1 MAIGAQNRQNMNPA
15 QFVTAANEG
24 RLVEPKNYSSPNS
37 NPQLFNPGASV
48 PLVQEAMQDQTRQ
61 NNALDAVNEARPF
74 GLLNQVLSSLDK
86 AQPNI
91 EALKY
96 EKAMRTN
103 ALLNQ
108 ELGTINSLYEKA
120 YKGDM
125 EAQSQLTNFTFR
137 PEILEG
143 ASVEQYSALRDQ
155 LNKAQL
161 SVANS
166 TVIAASQAVKKDLA
180 ERVQKLTGEGNED
193 AIALASL
200 IGSTLVKSGTSAIPQ
215 QDIENIKDR
224 ISFYRAKYPKS
235 SAVESNI
242 VDQYKE
248 AVSGADK
255 TRLEDMEYGSNK
267 MSIRD
272 ASSLMG
278 NIGRIISS
286 DPTMSEEQKTMFQAM
301 IINAAG
307 KSGLLNGAMMPG
319 MTPPASKPGEPSAM
333 DKLNSWLFSTPSK

>member
-193 AIALASL
+193 AMALASL
-200 IGSTLVKSGTSAIPQ
+200 IGSVLVRSGTSAIPQ
-215 QDIENIKDR
+215 DQIENIKDR
-224 ISFYRAKYPKS
+224 ISFYRVKYPKS
-235 SAVESNI
+235 TAIQSNI

-248 AVSGADK
+248 AINNAD
-255 TRLEDMEYGSNK
+255 RSRMEEAEYGSGK

-272 ASSLMG
+272 ASSMIG
-278 NIGRIISS
+278 NISRMLQSNPNMS
-286 DPTMSEEQKTMFQAM
+286 DETRAVYEEAGT
-301 IINAAG
+301 NALQR
-307 KSGLLNGAMMPG
+307 SGFSRGAG
-319 MTPPASKPGEPSAM
+319 MTPPVSKPGEPSAM
-333 DKLNSWLFSTPSK
+333 DKLNSFFNTPSK

>member
-24 RLVEPKNYSSPNS
+24 RLVDPKNYSSPNF
-37 NPQLFNPGASV
+37 NPQSFNPGASV
-48 PLVQEAMQDQTRQ
+48 PLVQDAMQAQTRQ
-61 NNALDAVNEARPF
+61 NNVLDAENEARPF
-74 GLLNQVLSSLDK
+74 ALLNQVLSSLDK

-103 ALLNQ
+103 AALNQ
-108 ELGTINSLYEKA
+108 ELGAINSLYERA

-125 EAQSQLTNFTFR
+125 QAQSQLTNFTFR
-137 PEILEG
+137 PEILQG

-161 SVANS
+161 SVINS
-166 TVIAASQAVKKDLA
+166 TVIAASQTVKKDLA
-180 ERVQKLTGEGNED
+180 ERVMKLTGEGNED

-200 IGSTLVKSGTSAIPQ
+200 IGSTLAKNVDTAIPQ
-215 QDIENIKDR
+215 PEVEAIKDR

-235 SAVESNI
+235 TAIESNI
-242 VDQYKE
+242 VDQYKME
-248 AVSGADK
+248 LQGGDRS
-255 TRLEDMEYGSNK
+255 RLEDAEYGSNK
-267 MSIRD
+267 MSVRD

-278 NIGRIISS
+278 NIGRIIAS
-286 DPTMSEEQKTMFQAM
+286 DPMMAPEQKEMFQAM

-319 MTPPASKPGEPSAM
+319 MNSPAAKPGEPSAM
-333 DKLNSWLFSTPSK
+333 DRLNNFFNTPSK